1 MAYIKPTDRNKPWAI
16 KKMTDKRVLKDFK
29 IRNLFRIY
37 CEGENTEPEY
47 FKSFSV
53 NTETK
58 IDAIGLGRSKTA
70 LVEKAIEFFTKDK
83 LLNGQSN
90 FDEDRQLW
98 VVFDYDVRGIDRE
111 TQDYNHAIELAG
123 HHGIQVAYSNDS
135 FELWFVL
142 HFQFHEAAV
151 TRNEYYQIL
160 SEKLNCNYHEEGK
173 FREFTQSLYQIL
185 IARQA
190 VAIQNAT
197 RLFEQ
202 NEKAVYSDQNPCTTV
217 FKLVQELNKCLKK

>member
-16 KKMTDKRVLKDFK
+16 KKMTDRRELKDYN
-29 IRNLFRIY
+29 ICNLFRIY

-47 FKSFSV
+47 FKSFPV

-58 IDAIGLGRSKTA
+58 IEAIGLGRSKTA
-70 LVEKAIEFFTKDK
+70 LVEKAIELFTQDR
-83 LLNGQSN
+83 LLRGQAN

-111 TQDYNHAIELAG
+111 AQDYNHAIELAVRY
-123 HHGIQVAYSNDS
+123 GIRVAYSNDS

-142 HFQFHEAAV
+142 HFQYHEAAV
-151 TRNEYYQIL
+151 TRNEYYQVL
-160 SEKLNCNYHEEGK
+160 SEKLNCDYEEESK
-173 FREFTQSLYQIL
+173 TREFTQSLYHIL
-185 IARQA
+185 ISRQA
-190 VAIQNAT
+190 TAIQNAT

-202 NEKAVYSDQNPCTTV
+202 KAELIYSEQNPCTTV
-217 FKLVQELNKCLKK
+217 FKLVQELNKCLKN

>member
-16 KKMTDKRVLKDFK
+16 KKMTDKRVLRDFN

-47 FKSFSV
+47 IKSFPV

-58 IDAIGLGRSKTA
+58 IEAIGLGRSKTA
-70 LVEKAIEFFTKDK
+70 LVEKAIELFTQDK
-83 LLNGQSN
+83 LLPGQDN

-111 TQDYNHAIELAG
+111 AQDYNYAIELAG
-123 HHGIQVAYSNDS
+123 QHGMRVAYSNDS

-142 HFQFHEAAV
+142 HFQYHEAAV

-160 SEKLNCNYHEEGK
+160 SEKLNCNYEEEGK
-173 FREFTQSLYQIL
+173 TRDFTQSLYHIL
-185 IARQA
+185 VSRQA
-190 VAIQNAT
+190 VAMQNAM

-202 NEKAVYSDQNPCTTV
+202 KAELMYSDQNPCTTV
-217 FKLVQELNKCLKK
+217 FKLVQELNKCLKS

>member
-16 KKMTDKRVLKDFK
+16 KKMTDKRVLKDFN

-47 FKSFSV
+47 FKSFPV

-58 IDAIGLGRSKTA
+58 IEAIGLGRSKTA
-70 LVEKAIEFFTKDK
+70 LVEKAIELFTQDK
-83 LLNGQSN
+83 LLPGQDN

-111 TQDYNHAIELAG
+111 AQDYNRAIKLAG
-123 HHGIQVAYSNDS
+123 QHRIRVAYSNDS

-142 HFQFHEAAV
+142 HYQYHEAAV

-160 SEKLNCNYHEEGK
+160 SEKLNCNYQEDGK
-173 FREFTQSLYQIL
+173 TREFTQSLYHIL
-185 IARQA
+185 FSGQA
-190 VAIQNAT
+190 AAIQNAT

-202 NEKAVYSDQNPCTTV
+202 KVELMYSDQNPCTTV
-217 FKLVQELNKCLKK
+217 FKLVQELNKCLKS